1 MQKRLL
7 YAIAGALGIYL
18 FFLLLSP
25 LSDPDLFWHLK
36 TGEYILKERALPGP
50 QEPFCYTS
58 PNPLSEAETN
68 GLRSQWLGQVAFY
81 LSYLLGGYPG
91 VVLLKTAL
99 ILTPFLWIFLRAE
112 DKITSLPAGV
122 LPVLLISASLGYS
135 YERPQ
140 AFSYLL
146 ALPLYLI
153 LRSNRLYLL
162 PALMLLWANIH
173 GGYALGVGI
182 IGLYVFGEILNQI
195 ARKMGILWVEK
206 QRNDFVKFILICL
219 FAVLITGLRPGG
231 YSMLGVLIHLPMGL
245 MKEPSGV
252 VAREVLEYK
261 SLWFFYKVYALKWP
275 IFIGL
280 FIALGWLSL
289 ILKIIKK
296 QQIDITEILL
306 FISISAFGI
315 IFAKGIGFALIFSA
329 LMISSIGIKNK
340 ERFIIPTISLILT
353 LSLVFYISG
362 TEPKK
367 LRPETPKDWINLS
380 LYPEDSIRFIEKEG
394 IQGPMYNDMRWG
406 GYLIWRLWPK
416 YKVFYDTRETNAEVL
431 ATYLAI
437 SRGSSIWR
445 TLLDSYGINFII
457 TPLVSPESGAA
468 YGPPLRMAEEMP
480 MDWRLVFIST
490 NEAVFVKNNPINR
503 SLIEKNPIPYTNIY
517 LKLLELSETL
527 STRPDSAITR
537 AIALYGLGMKAQ
549 AIDALSYAPDTEFTR
564 ALRERMLQGGRLLDI
579 IFPK

>member
-7 YAIAGALGIYL
+7 YVIAGALGIYL
-18 FFLLLSP
+18 FFLLLRP

-50 QEPFCYTS
+50 QDPFCYTS
-58 PNPLSEAETN
+58 PNPLSKAETN
-68 GLRSQWLGQVAFY
+68 GLRSQWLGQVVFY
-81 LSYLLGGYPG
+81 ISYLLGGYLG
-91 VVLLKTAL
+91 VMLLRAAL
-99 ILTPFLWIFLRAE
+99 ILTPFIWIFIRAE
-112 DKITSLPAGV
+112 DKLTSLLAGV
-122 LPVLLISASLGYS
+122 FPVLLISASLGYS

-146 ALPLYLI
+146 ALPLYLA
-153 LRSNRLYLL
+153 LKSNRLYIL
-162 PALMLLWANIH
+162 PALMLLWANLH
-173 GGYALGVGI
+173 GGYIVGVGI
-182 IGLYVFGEILNQI
+182 IGLSVFGEILNQV
-195 ARKMGILWVEK
+195 ARKMAIPWVGE
-206 QRNDFVKFILICL
+206 QRKDLFKFVLIAL
-219 FAVLITGLRPGG
+219 FSVLITGLRPGG
-231 YSMLGVLIHLPMGL
+231 YSMLWGLVQLPLGL
-245 MKEPSGV
+245 MKEPSGI

-275 IFIGL
+275 VFIGL
-280 FIALGWLSL
+280 FIGIGGLSF

-296 QQIDITEILL
+296 REIDFIEALV

-329 LMISSIGIKNK
+329 LMISDSRIRGK

-353 LSLVFYISG
+353 LSLVSYISG
-362 TEPKK
+362 TEHER
-367 LRPETPKDWINLS
+367 LRPKIPKDRVNLS
-380 LYPEDSIRFIEKEG
+380 LYPEDSVRFIEREG

-406 GYLIWRLWPK
+406 GYLMWRLGHK
-416 YKVFYDTRETNAEVL
+416 YKVFYDTRETNSEVL

-437 SRGSSIWR
+437 SRGSSLWK

-457 TPLVSPESGAA
+457 TPLVSPESGTA

-480 MDWRLVFIST
+480 DDWRLVFIST
-490 NEAVFVKNNPINR
+490 NEAVFVRNNPINR
-503 SLIEKNPIPYTNIY
+503 PIIEKNPIPYKNIY